1 MIAPTMM
8 FLQPARQ
15 ATRSQAITAC
25 RKLNQSASAATG
37 SMMHGG
43 EVGAK
48 EKFLEHFQRESSF
61 REDLVYS
68 LSFAGNSLESDLE
81 SDNTVPL
88 IDDHMKRLLRNSY
101 KALTP
106 PYDCDAQK
114 LRSRLPPQFNLGNL
128 EALDNV
134 SIKRNLPP
142 LQQDDEEIIAENYA
156 HPIPIGMNQISVS
169 KLDQDSRAIVVT
181 DTKNPY
187 RIVAVNTAWENLC
200 GYTRE
205 ECKGRS
211 VGGLLQGPETDTDN
225 VMALLSKLLA
235 GEEADAMLTNY
246 TKNGRKFQ
254 NKIKVG
260 PVKDDMGK
268 TVNFVGVL
276 QEVKTDENLST
287 ANVGG
292 RMQLPFM
299 S

>member
-1 MIAPTMM
+1 
-8 FLQPARQ
+8 
-15 ATRSQAITAC
+15 
-25 RKLNQSASAATG
+25 
-37 SMMHGG
+37 MHDG

-48 EKFLEHFQRESSF
+48 ENFLDRFQRESSF

-68 LSFAGNSLESDLE
+68 LSFAGNSLEGDLE
-81 SDNTVPL
+81 SDNTFPL

-106 PYDCDAQK
+106 PSDCDAQK
-114 LRSRLPPQFNLGNL
+114 LRSRLPPQLKLGL

-134 SIKRNLPP
+134 NIKRKLPP
-142 LQQDDEEIIAENYA
+142 LEQDDEEIIAENYA
-156 HPIPIGMNQISVS
+156 HSIPISMNQLSPS
-169 KLDQDSRAIVVT
+169 KLDDDARAIVVT

-205 ECKGRS
+205 ECKGHS
-211 VGGLLQGPETDTDN
+211 VGRLLQGPGTDTDN
-225 VMALLSKLLA
+225 AMMLLSKLLA
-235 GEEADAMLTNY
+235 GEEADAILTNY

-276 QEVKTDENLST
+276 QEVKTDENLSNV
-287 ANVGG
+287 NVGG